1 MLYNFSL
8 CKAFCPL
15 TLTPDLPRLPIKSA
29 YGILRRVS
37 LPPIL
42 SNREVYSEVNLCFFT
57 TYGIL
62 LVKD

>member
-1 MLYNFSL
+1 M
-8 CKAFCPL
+8 
-15 TLTPDLPRLPIKSA
+15 KSA

-42 SNREVYSEVNLCFFT
+42 SNREMYSEVNLCFFT